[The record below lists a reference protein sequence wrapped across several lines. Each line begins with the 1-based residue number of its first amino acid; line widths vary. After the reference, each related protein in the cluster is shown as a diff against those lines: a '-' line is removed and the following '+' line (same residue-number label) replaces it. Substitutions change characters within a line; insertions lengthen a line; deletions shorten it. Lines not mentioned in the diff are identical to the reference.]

1 MKYIATI
8 DEQEFAIDVHA
19 NGQVFDISIEDFD
32 QPIDCKR
39 ISQSQYSL
47 LINGNSYLVNVQK
60 NQTGF
65 EVFFRNHPVKVFLK
79 DEVDLL
85 REKFGMGDIAAEM
98 HGVVQAPIPGMVVQI
113 AVKEGDSVEQDASLL
128 VVEAM
133 KMENEIK
140 APVAGL
146 IKKIHVEQG
155 QNIEK
160 DAILLEIEPE

>member
-8 DEQEFAIDVHA
+8 DDQEFAIDVHA
-19 NGQVFDISIEDFD
+19 NGQVFDISVEDYERS
-32 QPIDCKR
+32 IDCKR
-39 ISQSQYSL
+39 ISPSRYSL
-47 LINGNSYLVNVQK
+47 LIDGKSYLMQVQK

-65 EVFFRNHPVKVFLK
+65 EVFFHNQPVKVMIK

-113 AVKEGDSVEQDASLL
+113 VVEEGQTVAQDAGLM
-128 VVEAM
+128 VIEAM

-140 APVAGL
+140 APIAGN

-155 QNIEK
+155 QNIDK
-160 DAILLEIEPE
+160 DAILIEIDPE